1 MSSTTA
7 AGRDRAGSRAGR
19 GSGSRART
27 RDGSA
32 GRSGWWSERLAS
44 PVTTYYVLLGV
55 TTMLVTIGL
64 VMVLSASMIVSIKD
78 TASGSPF
85 AIFKNQLVFAVI
97 GAVAMA
103 VASRFG
109 VERWKRYALPALVG
123 TLVLQVLVF
132 TPLGTGFQGNR
143 NWIALGPLSMQPS
156 ELGKIALVL
165 FGAAVLTRKS
175 ALLGDIRHV
184 LVPYV
189 VPSAAAV
196 LGLVMLG
203 HDLGTAMVL
212 AAILVGVLFAAG
224 VPMRWFG
231 LGLGSVV
238 GLVLVAAKTS
248 ANRMERISIWL
259 DSSQCSPSHDAL
271 YYGICRQ
278 PLHGLYA
285 LADGGWW
292 GVGLGASRE
301 KWQWLPEPHND
312 FIFAIIGEELGLPG
326 TLVILGL
333 FAVLALACYRLVTRT
348 EDMFVRLATAGIM
361 TWIVAQA
368 MVNIGAVIGLLPVI
382 GVPLP
387 FVSSG
392 GSSLVTTM
400 LAAGVLLSFAR
411 AEPGCDEALRA
422 RPSVV
427 RRSLAV
433 LPAWTRERR

>member
-1 MSSTTA
+1 MTNATA
-7 AGRDRAGSRAGR
+7 TRSPGKPGTSGRH
-19 GSGSRART
+19 
-27 RDGSA
+27 
-32 GRSGWWSERLAS
+32 GWWADRLQS
-44 PVTTYYVLLGV
+44 PVTTYYVLLSV
-55 TTMLVTIGL
+55 TTMLVAIGL

-78 TASGSPF
+78 TANGSPY
-85 AIFKNQLVFAVI
+85 AIFQGQLTFAVLGGI
-97 GAVAMA
+97 AMA
-103 VASRFG
+103 VASRMP
-109 VERWKRYALPALVG
+109 VERWKRLAVPALVG
-123 TLVLQVLVF
+123 TVVLQILVF

-143 NWIALGPLSMQPS
+143 NWLALGPLTMQPS
-156 ELGKIALVL
+156 ELGKVALVL
-165 FGAAVLTRKS
+165 FGASVLTRKR
-175 ALLGDIRHV
+175 ALLGDVRHV
-184 LVPYV
+184 VVPYV
-189 VPSAAAV
+189 FPSALAV
-196 LGLVMLG
+196 LGLVMIG

-224 VPMRWFG
+224 VPLRWFA
-231 LGLGSVV
+231 LGLGSVTA
-238 GLVLVAAKTS
+238 LTLAAAKTS

-278 PLHGLYA
+278 PVHGLYA

-333 FAVLALACYRLVTRT
+333 FAVLALVCYRLVTRT
-348 EDMFVRLATAGIM
+348 DDMFVRLATAGIM
-361 TWIVAQA
+361 TWVLAQA
-368 MVNIGAVIGLLPVI
+368 VINIGAVIGLLPVI

-400 LAAGVLLSFAR
+400 LASGVLLSFAR
-411 AEPGCDEALRA
+411 AEPGCAEALGR

-433 LPAWTRERR
+433 LPAWRRGRG